1 MRTSG
6 GLAAAIFLAVS
17 IAGSA
22 SASDESDVKA
32 FIAKW
37 VGDFNRDDIKAF
49 TAGCA
54 PQAPTIDGFPP
65 YAWPSCEAWMA
76 AYAVNSR
83 RIQLVNGRL
92 SIGDAVYT
100 DIARDHAY
108 LVYPAVFTDQENGVP
123 VTYRG
128 TWTMTLKKA
137 RGAWRITGTASNW
150 GGDYTVHNGP

>member
-1 MRTSG
+1 MRASG
-6 GLAAAIFLAVS
+6 GLAAAIVLAASV
-17 IAGSA
+17 AGSA
-22 SASDESDVKA
+22 SASDETDVKA

-37 VGDFNRDDIKAF
+37 ISDFNKDDIKAF

-54 PQAPTIDGFPP
+54 PQSPTIDGFPP

-92 SIGDAVYT
+92 WVGDAVYA
-100 DIARDHAY
+100 DVARDHAY
-108 LVYPAVFTDQENGVP
+108 LVYPAVFTDQEKGVP
-123 VTYRG
+123 VTYKG
-128 TWTMTLKKA
+128 TWTITLQKLG
-137 RGAWRITGTASNW
+137 GAWRITGTSSNW